1 MAMNSI
7 SKDGLQRKG
16 SEFESYAENLMVLL
30 QSINEK
36 VNIIA
41 QDGVYGNASTELLN
55 RYEEINGVIRAYAV
69 KISSLGGV
77 VKASATM
84 KGNID
89 LEATKAA
96 GGSTL

>member
-16 SEFESYAENLMVLL
+16 AEFESYAENLMALL
-30 QSINEK
+30 QNINEK

-55 RYEEINGVIRAYAV
+55 RYEEISGVIKAYAD
-69 KISSLGGV
+69 KINALGGV
-77 VKASATM
+77 VKASAEM

-89 LEATKAA
+89 IEATKAA